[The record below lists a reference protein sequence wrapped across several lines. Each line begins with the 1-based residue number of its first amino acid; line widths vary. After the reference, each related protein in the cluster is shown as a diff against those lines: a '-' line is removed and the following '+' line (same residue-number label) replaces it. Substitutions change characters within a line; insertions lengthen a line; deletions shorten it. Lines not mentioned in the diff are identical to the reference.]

1 MQVNP
6 EIIRQVYVQN
16 SLNGQKAVLHFIEG
30 LSSLDCLNSLSL
42 QGCTLNVESIGEL
55 IRLFPLIYPS
65 NLEELRII
73 DCVMDH
79 DAKSLL
85 LQAL

>member
-16 SLNGQKAVLHFIEG
+16 SLNGQKAVLSFFEG
-30 LSSLDCLNSLSL
+30 LSSLFCLNSLIL
-42 QGCTLNVESIGEL
+42 QGCTLNVESIAEL
-55 IRLFPLIYPS
+55 IKLFPLIYPS

-73 DCVMDH
+73 DCVMDN
-79 DAKSLL
+79 DAKALL
-85 LQAL
+85 L